1 MIKFKI
7 TSFFPTIDRALLHRV
22 YAAKSRRK
30 SQTFAFSTW
39 SCIQWL
45 VQQTIYGDRAGEAA
59 LTLQRSFFFSSGL
72 QCLFISDLM
81 HAFNI
86 EFWPSILLQFV
97 DEESEKF
104 GTEIRKVYQNSSFT
118 RAQIFVFERLK
129 LLLTT
134 WR

>member
-1 MIKFKI
+1 
-7 TSFFPTIDRALLHRV
+7 
-22 YAAKSRRK
+22 
-30 SQTFAFSTW
+30 
-39 SCIQWL
+39 
-45 VQQTIYGDRAGEAA
+45 
-59 LTLQRSFFFSSGL
+59 
-72 QCLFISDLM
+72 M